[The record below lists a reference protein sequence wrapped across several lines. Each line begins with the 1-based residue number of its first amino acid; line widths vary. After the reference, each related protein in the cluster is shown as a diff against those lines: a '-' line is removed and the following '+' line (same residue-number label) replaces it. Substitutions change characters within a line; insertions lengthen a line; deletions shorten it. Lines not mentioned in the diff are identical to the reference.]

1 MNHYNTDTIRYA
13 DRPDYWREAVS
24 RTFVPLDSTFSGEE
38 RSGQITSAMRGSLRI
53 SEIACSAQQV
63 VRARRGADN
72 YNNDVMLLSI
82 VSAGSTC
89 VQQAG
94 KEAVIGPGA
103 LGFYDTRFPYA
114 LHLNGA
120 ARQHVVQIPIS
131 QLRRKL
137 GYTDPLLARTF
148 GERHPMTPFLCRL
161 VETLMHA
168 NTLSTEQTAVITQ
181 QFIDLLTVIIAE
193 AFSTTACAS
202 RHAEGLL
209 LAIKAKIDQRLA
221 DPTLS
226 SHDLAASLHIST
238 RYLNMLLSK
247 EGESFG
253 RYLLKQ
259 RLTKAAESLRSP
271 YHTATPISQI
281 AWQSGFNDMSYFSRT
296 FKTHYQCSPSDYR
309 ADCRPS
315 T

>member
-1 MNHYNTDTIRYA
+1 MDSYNTDTIRYA

-24 RTFVPLDSTFSGEE
+24 RTFVPLDSFFSGEE
-38 RSGQITSAMRGSLRI
+38 RNGQINSVMRGPLRV

-63 VRARRGADN
+63 IRARKGADN
-72 YNNDVMLLSI
+72 YNCDVILLSL

-94 KEAVIGPGA
+94 KEGIVGPGA
-103 LGFYDTRFPYA
+103 LGLYDTRFPYA

-131 QLRRKL
+131 QLHRKL
-137 GYTDPLLARTF
+137 GHTEPLLARSF

-161 VETLMHA
+161 VETLMYA
-168 NTLSTEQTAVITQ
+168 NSLSTEQAAVINH
-181 QFIDLLTVIIAE
+181 QFIDLLSVIIAE
-193 AFSTTACAS
+193 EFSTPLNVS

-209 LAIKAKIDQRLA
+209 LAIKTKIAQRLA
-221 DPTLS
+221 DPNLS

-259 RLTKAAESLRSP
+259 RLTKAAETLRSP
-271 YHTATPISQI
+271 YHLSTPISQI
-281 AWQSGFNDMSYFSRT
+281 AWQNGFNDMSYFSRA
-296 FKTHYQCSPSDYR
+296 FKNFYQCSPSDYR
-309 ADCRPS
+309 GLTRS
-315 T
+315 Q